1 VYIRACG
8 DIAHPVGESPP
19 DLKQS
24 IIDAI
29 GQPARRA
36 SRFMQLATIA
46 ASRCLKGVDV
56 SRDTAV
62 YLASGRG
69 DLEIIQDVLEQ
80 VFRDGQSP
88 KPLHFVNTVSNA
100 ACFQVAKLLGLEGR
114 SSFVCHP
121 SFAFENTLRL
131 ALADLAAGNAPAILF
146 GTVDAVVS
154 PIDIHRVR
162 LGVSPDTSLG
172 EGSHWLLLQTESA
185 NALAQ
190 IAEFKRL
197 ESSDALRPFF
207 KQHAFFESG
216 VVSFGPGVVAAVR
229 EELTAASRLR
239 EFTFAR
245 HGHYDSAAGA
255 VIPAFLCSP
264 TENRQLVYVNGDPR
278 GHVYHAMVVNRI

>member
-1 VYIRACG
+1 MYIRACG

-24 IIDAI
+24 IIEAI

-36 SRFMQLATIA
+36 SRFMQLATIG

-56 SRDTAV
+56 SGDTAV

-146 GTVDAVVS
+146 GTVDAVVA

-197 ESSDALRPFF
+197 ESLDALRRFF
-207 KQHAFFESG
+207 KQRAFSEPSF
-216 VVSFGPGVVAAVR
+216 VSFGPGVAAAVR
-229 EELTAASRLR
+229 EELTVATHSR
-239 EFTFAR
+239 EFPFAH

-255 VIPAFLCSP
+255 IIPAFLGSP
-264 TENRQLVYVNGDPR
+264 TENRQLVYLNTDARGD
-278 GHVYHAMVVNRI
+278 VYHAMVVNRI